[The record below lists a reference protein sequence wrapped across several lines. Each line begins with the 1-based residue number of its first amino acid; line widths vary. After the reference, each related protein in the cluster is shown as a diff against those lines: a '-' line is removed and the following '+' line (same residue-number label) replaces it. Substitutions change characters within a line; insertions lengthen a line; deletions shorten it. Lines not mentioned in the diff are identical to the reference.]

1 MDEQLNRHIGQR
13 LRARRRA
20 LRLSQSDLG
29 AMTQVRFRQ
38 IHKYECGMNRTSASV
53 LWKFACALN
62 VPVHY
67 FFEGWAECAE
77 SAEPAAVDI
86 AANEAAADAQAGN
99 GRANLAIYAAD
110 QATARGGRYQQPI
123 G

>member
-1 MDEQLNRHIGQR
+1 MDEQLNLHIGQR

-38 IHKYECGMNRTSASV
+38 IHKYECGQNRTSASV

-67 FFEGWAECAE
+67 FFEGWAERPAT
-77 SAEPAAVDI
+77 AEPVEI
-86 AANEAAADAQAGN
+86 AANEAAANDA
-99 GRANLAIYAAD
+99 ANLAIYAGDRGA
-110 QATARGGRYQQPI
+110 ARGQRYQPSA

>member
-1 MDEQLNRHIGQR
+1 MDDQLNRHIGER

-38 IHKYECGMNRTSASV
+38 IHKYECGQNRTSASI

-62 VPVHY
+62 VPVTY
-67 FFEGWAECAE
+67 FFEGLSERV
-77 SAEPAAVDI
+77 SATSVEPAAVAVND
-86 AANEAAADAQAGN
+86 G
-99 GRANLAIYAAD
+99 ANLAAYAAD
-110 QATARGGRYQQPI
+110 RAGGRGEPYQPSI

>member
-1 MDEQLNRHIGQR
+1 MDEHLNLHIGQR

-38 IHKYECGMNRTSASV
+38 IHKYECGTNRTSASV

-62 VPVHY
+62 VPVQY
-67 FFEGWAECAE
+67 FFEGWVERPATVTV
-77 SAEPAAVDI
+77 EPVEI
-86 AANEAAADAQAGN
+86 AANQIAANDG
-99 GRANLAIYAAD
+99 ANLAIYAAD
-110 QATARGGRYQQPI
+110 QAARRGERVRQALR
-123 G
+123 

>member
-38 IHKYECGMNRTSASV
+38 IHKYECGQNRTSASV

-67 FFEGWAECAE
+67 FFEGWGERPSTAA
-77 SAEPAAVDI
+77 AEPVEVAS
-86 AANEAAADAQAGN
+86 NPGAD
-99 GRANLAIYAAD
+99 LAIYAAD
-110 QATARGGRYQQPI
+110 PAAGRGEHYQPSTR
-123 G
+123 